1 METLRKPF
9 FILAVILSLITVLV
23 ESGSGLFLGGDAANL
38 DKVFELAP
46 HLAEHREDMDPQSVG
61 GETPPGKA
69 IWSMSVLDGL
79 VLFTVGLMGLPL
91 FITHRLHGKVQGI
104 ATVIVALLALLFA
117 LYQIFQILTE
127 VLIMISL
134 FMAVPFG
141 LIAYLAGW
149 GFFDR
154 GGAAVVLGF
163 SLMLKLGFA
172 GCLVLAHQ
180 RFLQNKGLVLIILTT
195 LVAVLIVS
203 FLHGLVPIFLVS
215 ITDRIA
221 AIIVLILV
229 IIWAIFLFIGGLIS
243 VFKAIV

>member
-1 METLRKPF
+1 MEKLRKPF
-9 FILAVILSLITVLV
+9 FIVAVILCLITVLV
-23 ESGSGLFLGGDAANL
+23 ESGSGLFLGGDAAGL

-46 HLAEHREDMDPQSVG
+46 HLAEYREDLDPNTVG

-79 VLFTVGLMGLPL
+79 VLFTMGLMGLPM
-91 FITHRLHGKVQGI
+91 FITHRLHGRIQGI
-104 ATVIVALLALLFA
+104 ATVIVSLLALLFA
-117 LYQIFQILTE
+117 VYQIFKILAE

-134 FMAVPFG
+134 FMAPPFG
-141 LIAYLAGW
+141 QIAYLAAW

-154 GGAAVVLGF
+154 GGAAVVLGIA
-163 SLMLKLGFA
+163 LMLKLGFA
-172 GCLVLAHQ
+172 GSLILAHP

-215 ITDRIA
+215 ITDRVA

-229 IIWAIFLFIGGLIS
+229 IIWAIFLLIGGLIS